1 MLVHSSLRVV
11 TLLSAVRAPPPCM
24 MLEDAAPS
32 PPQPLPVPEAV
43 ATLLVGCAVQAQLSY
58 HNEFKNEVQG
68 RWLEAFLGH
77 EHLKVERVDSRGGG
91 RLLFR
96 GLSDVL
102 RCEWREYFRTML
114 RGKPEKYACR
124 YKVGTADTV
133 GGPSASASDAAR
145 AGANTAPGDQP
156 SWAAASASRAAN
168 PYLKKQE
175 TFREYTEV
183 VEPRRIATG
192 LMSIVR
198 QLCAEWSTD
207 LDFVAREGGFLL
219 EACAVGAD
227 GAFGEGCDVDIDAA
241 AATMMDGV
249 DVDKALANSALSL
262 PEPLYASLR
271 AASAKWHSDVEEA
284 PSPFRAENF
293 DLLQRACTRE
303 AALSVLARLDAAA
316 DRDPRSVEAASAEW
330 LRSKLA
336 DEWLPRF
343 ESPSRPQLAGLFC
356 LSILSA
362 PPTPR
367 RVGDS
372 DSGGGDGD
380 GGTLR
385 LVDPEA
391 IGQEVLEARVGIA
404 SAWAAA
410 LATSSVS
417 DALQELLREDLE
429 GQLASN
435 TDPEATR
442 DDSD

>member
-1 MLVHSSLRVV
+1 MRRRRRRRLRRG
-11 TLLSAVRAPPPCM
+11 LRRR
-24 MLEDAAPS
+24 
-32 PPQPLPVPEAV
+32 
-43 ATLLVGCAVQAQLSY
+43 
-58 HNEFKNEVQG
+58 H
-68 RWLEAFLGH
+68 R
-77 EHLKVERVDSRGGG
+77 RGGG
-91 RLLFR
+91 DHDGRR
-96 GLSDVL
+96 RRRQG
-102 RCEWREYFRTML
+102 
-114 RGKPEKYACR
+114 
-124 YKVGTADTV
+124 
-133 GGPSASASDAAR
+133 AR
-145 AGANTAPGDQP
+145 QLGALAAGAA
-156 SWAAASASRAAN
+156 
-168 PYLKKQE
+168 
-175 TFREYTEV
+175 
-183 VEPRRIATG
+183 
-192 LMSIVR
+192 VR
-198 QLCAEWSTD
+198 T
-207 LDFVAREGGFLL
+207 
-219 EACAVGAD
+219 
-227 GAFGEGCDVDIDAA
+227 
-241 AATMMDGV
+241 
-249 DVDKALANSALSL
+249 
-262 PEPLYASLR
+262 LR

-356 LSILSA
+356 LSLLSA